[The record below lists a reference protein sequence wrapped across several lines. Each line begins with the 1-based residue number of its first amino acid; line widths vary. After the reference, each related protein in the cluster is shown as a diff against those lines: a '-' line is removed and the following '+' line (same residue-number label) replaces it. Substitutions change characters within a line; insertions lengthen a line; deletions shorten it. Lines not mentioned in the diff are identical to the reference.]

1 MQIHINTD
9 NTIDG
14 HAPLTTHAEAVVN
27 ETLSRFSDRISHVEV
42 HLSTVNDHKKTG
54 GEFHCLMD
62 AKIVG
67 HQPIVASE
75 TANSVHQAI
84 RGAAERLRRT
94 INSTFGR
101 INDIAKGVD
110 PIIELGLEPV
120 HDSKTE

>member
-27 ETLSRFSDRISHVEV
+27 ETLSRFSERISHVEV

-62 AKIVG
+62 AQIVG

-75 TANSVHQAI
+75 TASSVHQAI
-84 RGAAERLRRT
+84 RGAAERLRKT

-101 INDIAKGVD
+101 INDNTKGID
-110 PIIELGLEPV
+110 PIIELGLESTD
-120 HDSKTE
+120 DSKTE